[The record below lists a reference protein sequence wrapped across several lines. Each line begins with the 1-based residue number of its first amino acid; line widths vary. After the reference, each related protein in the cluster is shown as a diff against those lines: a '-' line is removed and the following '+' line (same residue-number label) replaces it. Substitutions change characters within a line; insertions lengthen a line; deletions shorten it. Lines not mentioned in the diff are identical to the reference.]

1 MADPISIA
9 TGVLGLTSVAYKSAK
24 SLYDLIGSLRNVPTY
39 LVELRDHLGALNK
52 AIQAVKVAIAE
63 SPESEL
69 SADQNLCLDALQHA
83 MRSCRATCDD
93 FEQRLTQLTSRSA
106 NGRVDWRDRA
116 RFHLNEGDVT
126 LFKSR
131 LGDWR
136 QTLSVALGAMTS

>member
-1 MADPISIA
+1 MADPITIVA
-9 TGVLGLTSVAYKSAK
+9 GALGLTNVAFKSAK

-39 LVELRDHLGALNK
+39 LIELRDHLGALNK
-52 AIQAVKVAIAE
+52 AIHGVKVTIAGF
-63 SPESEL
+63 PEAEL
-69 SADQNLCLDALQHA
+69 SEDQSLCLDALQHA
-83 MRSCRATCDD
+83 MQSCRSTCED
-93 FEQRLTQLTSRSA
+93 FEQRLTQLTSHST

-116 RFHLNEGDVT
+116 RFHLNESDVT